1 VEAGEGSVGRE
12 EARGHRRSQH
22 RDRLGGGQ
30 YGEQRDWITGRQ
42 PTH

>member
-22 RDRLGGGQ
+22 RDRLGGGAVW
-30 YGEQRDWITGRQ
+30 GAT
-42 PTH
+42 